1 MKRNLLLYNSITL
14 ATGIVLY
21 LIHSL
26 LIKQFDIKLSISLSS
41 IYLFFTIASIFIIT
55 SIELIYKYIPAS
67 VGYAFLVGIFLK
79 MGIFVI
85 LFFAQGMSKTT
96 LSMTDKFSILIPLF
110 VFMAIEIVPVIK
122 SLKTIFKPENEDN

>member
-1 MKRNLLLYNSITL
+1 MKRNLLLYNSITI
-14 ATGIVLY
+14 ATGIILY
-21 LIHSL
+21 ILHSL

-41 IYLFFTIASIFIIT
+41 IYLFFTIASLFIIT

>member
-1 MKRNLLLYNSITL
+1 MKRNLLLYNSITI

-21 LIHSL
+21 ILHSL

-79 MGIFVI
+79 MGIFMI
-85 LFFAQGMSKTT
+85 MFYAKTLSKTT
-96 LSMTDKFSILIPLF
+96 LSMTDKFSILVPLF
-110 VFMAIEIVPVIK
+110 VFMSIEIIPVLK
-122 SLKTIFKPENEDN
+122 SLKTILKPENEDN

>member
-1 MKRNLLLYNSITL
+1 MKRNLILYNSITL

-21 LIHSL
+21 ILHSL

-41 IYLFFTIASIFIIT
+41 IYLFFTIASLFIIT

-79 MGIFVI
+79 MGIFMI
-85 LFFAQGMSKTT
+85 MFYAKTLSKTA
-96 LSMTDKFSILIPLF
+96 LSMTDKFSILVPLF
-110 VFMAIEIVPVIK
+110 VFMSIEIIPVLK
-122 SLKTIFKPENEDN
+122 SLKTILKPENEDN

>member
-1 MKRNLLLYNSITL
+1 MKRNLILYNSITL

>member
-1 MKRNLLLYNSITL
+1 MKRNLLLYNSITI
-14 ATGIVLY
+14 ATGIILY
-21 LIHSL
+21 ILHSL

>member
-14 ATGIVLY
+14 ATGILLY
-21 LIHSL
+21 LIHTF
-26 LIKQFDIKLSISLSS
+26 LINQFEIKLTISLPS

-85 LFFAQGMSKTT
+85 LFFAQGMSKTE
-96 LSMTDKFSILIPLF
+96 LSMTDKFSILLPLF
-110 VFMAIEIVPVIK
+110 VFMGIEIVPVIK

>member
-14 ATGIVLY
+14 ATGIILY

-41 IYLFFTIASIFIIT
+41 IYLFFTIASLFIIT

-85 LFFAQGMSKTT
+85 LFFAQGMSKTA